1 MISTIITSIVRLLEK
16 LEGLEFLV
24 RIENLDS
31 KKGVIIVAEIG
42 NNHEGSFSL
51 AKKLIDEAA
60 KAGVDAVKFQTF
72 QTKTFVAPTQKER
85 FQRMR
90 GFELTFDQF
99 RELAEHAWENRLRFI
114 STPLDMP
121 SALFLSQFA
130 DAIKIA
136 SGDNTFYPLI
146 RFAAETK
153 KPLIISTGF
162 ANEATID
169 RLVSLVS
176 NSRKQ
181 LCLENNF
188 ALLHCVSAYPVE
200 TNDANLSAISSLY
213 KKFSDKLSI
222 GYSDHTLGLEA
233 ATLAVALGARIIE
246 KHFTIDRHYSDFRDH
261 QLSADP
267 GMMSELVT
275 KIRNCEAYLG
285 DGKLE
290 PRKVEIDTELPVR
303 RSIAAAKKLEIG
315 HVVEDDDLMWI
326 RPGEGLPPG
335 TEHDIIGKT
344 LTNEVREGELFSEQ
358 HFSTIKH
365 R

>member
-1 MISTIITSIVRLLEK
+1 MLAK
-16 LEGLEFLV
+16 LERLEILV
-24 RIENLDS
+24 QIENLDS
-31 KKGVIIVAEIG
+31 KDKVIIVAEIG

-60 KAGVDAVKFQTF
+60 QAGVDAVKFQTF

-85 FQRMR
+85 FQRMK

-99 RELAEHAWENRLRFI
+99 SKLAEHAWSNNLRFI

-121 SALFLSQFA
+121 SASFLAQFV

-146 RFAAETK
+146 NYLASTQ

-169 RLVSLVS
+169 QLVSIVLKA
-176 NSRKQ
+176 RHQ
-181 LCLENNF
+181 ICLEKDF

-200 TNDANLSAISSLY
+200 IQDANLRAISTLSD
-213 KKFSDKLSI
+213 KFSDKLSV
-222 GYSDHTLGLEA
+222 GYSDHTLGIKA

-246 KHFTIDRHYSDFRDH
+246 KHFTLDRNYSDFRDH
-261 QLSADP
+261 QLAADP
-267 GMMSELVT
+267 DMMKQLV
-275 KIRNCEAYLG
+275 KQIRDCETFLG

-290 PRKVEIDTELPVR
+290 PRNVEIETETPVR
-303 RSIAAAKKLEIG
+303 RSIASNKNLEIG
-315 HVVEDDDLMWI
+315 HVVEDIDLMWI

-344 LTNEVREGELFSEQ
+344 LTEKIKEGELFSKQ
-358 HFSTIKH
+358 HFSNIKH
-365 R
+365 H

>member
-1 MISTIITSIVRLLEK
+1 
-16 LEGLEFLV
+16 
-24 RIENLDS
+24 
-31 KKGVIIVAEIG
+31 
-42 NNHEGSFSL
+42 
-51 AKKLIDEAA
+51 
-60 KAGVDAVKFQTF
+60 
-72 QTKTFVAPTQKER
+72 
-85 FQRMR
+85 
-90 GFELTFDQF
+90 
-99 RELAEHAWENRLRFI
+99 
-114 STPLDMP
+114 
-121 SALFLSQFA
+121 
-130 DAIKIA
+130 
-136 SGDNTFYPLI
+136 
-146 RFAAETK
+146 
-153 KPLIISTGF
+153 
-162 ANEATID
+162 
-169 RLVSLVS
+169 
-176 NSRKQ
+176 
-181 LCLENNF
+181 
-188 ALLHCVSAYPVE
+188 
-200 TNDANLSAISSLY
+200 LY
-213 KKFSDKLSI
+213 EKFSDKLSI

-303 RSIAAAKKLEIG
+303 RSIASTRKLEIG

-344 LTNEVREGELFSEQ
+344 LTNEIREGELFSEQ

>member
-1 MISTIITSIVRLLEK
+1 MLAK
-16 LEGLEFLV
+16 LERLEILV
-24 RIENLDS
+24 QIENLDS
-31 KKGVIIVAEIG
+31 KDKVIIVAEIG

-60 KAGVDAVKFQTF
+60 QAGVDAVKFQTF
-72 QTKTFVAPTQKER
+72 QTKTFVAPNQKER
-85 FQRMR
+85 FQRMK

-99 RELAEHAWENRLRFI
+99 SKLAEHAWSNNLRFI

-121 SALFLSQFA
+121 SASFLAQFV

-146 RFAAETK
+146 KYLAGTQ

-162 ANEATID
+162 ADEGIID
-169 RLVSLVS
+169 QLVSIIFTARQQV
-176 NSRKQ
+176 
-181 LCLENNF
+181 CLKRDF

-200 TNDANLSAISSLY
+200 IQDANLRAISTLSN
-213 KKFSDKLSI
+213 KFSDKLSV
-222 GYSDHTLGLEA
+222 GYSDHTLGVEA

-246 KHFTIDRHYSDFRDH
+246 KHFTLDRNYSDFRDH

-267 GMMSELVT
+267 DMMKQLVNQ
-275 KIRNCEAYLG
+275 IRDCETFLG

-290 PRKVEIDTELPVR
+290 PRNVEIESETPVR
-303 RSIAAAKKLEIG
+303 RSIASNKNLEIG
-315 HVVEDDDLMWI
+315 HVIEDIDLMWI

-335 TEHDIIGKT
+335 SEEDVIGKT
-344 LTNEVREGELFSEQ
+344 LTGKIKEGELFSKQ
-358 HFSTIKH
+358 HFSNIKH
-365 R
+365 H